1 MRDGNPEEQ
10 IDRLIGYVRRTHGL
24 IIGELT
30 AEEAIRRSL
39 SQGGVIEVKGR
50 DAETGRPRSVGIL
63 YEDIRRAI
71 RG

>member
-1 MRDGNPEEQ
+1 MRDGNLEEQ

-30 AEEAIRRSL
+30 AEEAIRRSV
-39 SQGGVIEVKGR
+39 SQVGVVEVRGR
-50 DAETGRPRSVGIL
+50 DTETGRPRSVGIW

-71 RG
+71 RK